1 MRATI
6 TKTALLISL
15 FFVITTF
22 RAYAQAINWGKLQT
36 SKSQLYTPHIMGE
49 DDNFIYSTST
59 IIPDIYIEKFSK
71 SDFSRQYSKLIPH
84 PKIGN
89 TELEYEGIYFMQ
101 NRFVIFASYFNSKEN
116 NTNVYAYIYN
126 ADDGSKTEEPKLIMT
141 VPVEKLKRK
150 GSFYVFVS
158 KDRTKILLNHAGYYK
173 KEKCIK
179 DKYLLLN
186 TDLEVITEK
195 EDKIFKD
202 EIDYHTFNFA
212 IDNEGSVYYIKTMT
226 SGESYIVSYDA
237 GKEYEKW
244 EEHIDFSDLNRKTKV
259 YNINFELNVEGDMM
273 LVGFFTLDK
282 KNVEGTFV
290 MKIRTSSK
298 EIVYKKTNTFD
309 KEALKKLRITNASY
323 SDSKTPKISVE
334 IYNSSE
340 IVSKDDGGIILISES
355 QFIYTNG
362 LYDIGSIVIFNH
374 SKDGDLVW
382 TQKIPKAQ
390 HYAIKAMFKPIEV
403 ARKSSEYI
411 SYFPA
416 IQNEKLNIYLNDN
429 SKNIGISQQA
439 MLKSN
444 KTPIC
449 NLMRMKKTMPVCFS
463 INLSTGDVQKAE
475 MLPRMKEK
483 IYFKPTLS
491 YQEHNNG
498 DVIFFDQAK
507 YNYKFGILK
516 Y

>member
-1 MRATI
+1 
-6 TKTALLISL
+6 
-15 FFVITTF
+15 
-22 RAYAQAINWGKLQT
+22 
-36 SKSQLYTPHIMGE
+36 
-49 DDNFIYSTST
+49 
-59 IIPDIYIEKFSK
+59 
-71 SDFSRQYSKLIPH
+71 
-84 PKIGN
+84 
-89 TELEYEGIYFMQ
+89 
-101 NRFVIFASYFNSKEN
+101 
-116 NTNVYAYIYN
+116 
-126 ADDGSKTEEPKLIMT
+126 
-141 VPVEKLKRK
+141 
-150 GSFYVFVS
+150 
-158 KDRTKILLNHAGYYK
+158 
-173 KEKCIK
+173 
-179 DKYLLLN
+179 
-186 TDLEVITEK
+186 
-195 EDKIFKD
+195 
-202 EIDYHTFNFA
+202 
-212 IDNEGSVYYIKTMT
+212 
-226 SGESYIVSYDA
+226 
-237 GKEYEKW
+237 
-244 EEHIDFSDLNRKTKV
+244 
-259 YNINFELNVEGDMM
+259 
-273 LVGFFTLDK
+273 
-282 KNVEGTFV
+282 

-416 IQNEKLNIYLNDN
+416 IQNEKLNIYINDN

-516 Y
+516 D